1 LKSIISSN
9 DIIHCTKYKGFI
21 GILSSKH
28 FRPSFCLEECTYLD
42 FERMSFVN
50 DKANPILSLA
60 FPVVSFTD
68 LPKDKRA
75 QHYKQFGEY
84 ALVMSEKWKIK
95 NKLSPLF
102 YSDKNFFSAKYGLTK
117 AFDYILENLEKEED
131 EDKKRITNT
140 YISFLMM
147 YIKAFDTDKTCYYNE
162 REWRWIPYHF
172 DQLKMAL
179 TKEEYYDQTIKDEE
193 NRKIWEDSNNL
204 LHFDFQDI
212 IKLEL
217 PNAKYKKEVIIL
229 LAKTFGIDYNLAK
242 KKITIR
248 TT

>member
-1 LKSIISSN
+1 MKAVSTRN
-9 DIIHCTKYKGFI
+9 IIHCTNYTGFI
-21 GILSSKH
+21 GILSSKY

-50 DKANPILSLA
+50 DKADSTLSLA

-75 QHYKQFGEY
+75 QHYKQFGKY
-84 ALVMSEKWKIK
+84 ALVMSENWKMK
-95 NKLSPLF
+95 NKMSPLF
-102 YSDKNFFSAKYGLTK
+102 YADKDFFSAKYGLTN
-117 AFDYILENLEKEED
+117 AFDYILENLEKEE
-131 EDKKRITNT
+131 EDKKRITKT

-147 YIKAFDTDKTCYYNE
+147 HIKSFSANNTCYYNE

-172 DQLKMAL
+172 DQLKMSL
-179 TKEEYYDQTIKDEE
+179 TKEEYNNETIRDEE
-193 NRKIWEDSNNL
+193 NQKIWKDPNNL

-212 IKLEL
+212 LQLEL
-217 PNAKYKKEVIIL
+217 PNAKYKKDVIIL
-229 LAKTFGIDYNLAK
+229 LAKTFGVDSNLAK
-242 KKITIR
+242 KKIKIR